1 MKSVF
6 LGGGWGGGGGV
17 GGVNLLV
24 NDKPE
29 AHNSLST
36 SSYPVNIR

>member
-1 MKSVF
+1 M
-6 LGGGWGGGGGV
+6 GGGGGV
-17 GGVNLLV
+17 KLLF

-36 SSYPVNIR
+36 SSYPVNIG

>member
-6 LGGGWGGGGGV
+6 LRGGGGG
-17 GGVNLLV
+17 GRGVKLLV
-24 NDKPE
+24 SEKPE
-29 AHNSLST
+29 AHDSLST